1 MSLDWQFQ
9 RRLGNRPHN
18 LMPFLAISL
27 LLHGIV
33 FLGLAIYWHRS
44 VNHPLRIE
52 PDSLLPVKFI
62 DLPPD
67 KVAQKPP
74 PDAKHFASNNSRAGG
89 KAGRQLPSATG
100 GIAARPTTPQA
111 SSQPSLTHSRSSIP
125 HPIQSDKPL
134 QQPQPAP
141 LVVPL
146 PPVGSRPKNSPPP
159 VASTEP
165 EPQPS
170 DQQPS
175 PPPSPVVV
183 RPEPAPKPDRLAV
196 DSRPKNS
203 PPPVAPTEPEPQPSD
218 QQPSPPPSP
227 VVVRPEQVPKPAPLA
242 LDSHPK
248 PSPPPVAPTEPK
260 PQPISSPP
268 SRQQATPGVS
278 RTKHPPT
285 TDRLAFGSRPN
296 SSLPAAPTES
306 KPKSSSR
313 QSSSQG
319 AASLL
324 GGPVTLADR
333 DLPGDRGDN
342 PPNANRLALDSP
354 GADARQ
360 DDVLGPYLEALKR
373 RVERQWRH
381 ENPNSSTE
389 TIVVF
394 SINRTGQVTDLSMRR
409 GSGSSRVDQAA
420 VNAIQ
425 RAAPFAPLPAG
436 YRPLQLNIEF
446 TFSIFDINISP
457 SGY

>member
-27 LLHGIV
+27 LLHGVV
-33 FLGLAIYWHRS
+33 FLGLAIYWPRS

-89 KAGRQLPSATG
+89 KAGRQLPSPTG

-111 SSQPSLTHSRSSIP
+111 SSQPSLTHSRASIP
-125 HPIQSDKPL
+125 
-134 QQPQPAP
+134 
-141 LVVPL
+141 PL
-146 PPVGSRPKNSPPP
+146 PPIGSHPKPSPPP
-159 VASTEP
+159 VAPTES

-175 PPPSPVVV
+175 PPPRPVVV
-183 RPEPAPKPDRLAV
+183 RPEPAPKPDRL
-196 DSRPKNS
+196 
-203 PPPVAPTEPEPQPSD
+203 T
-218 QQPSPPPSP
+218 
-227 VVVRPEQVPKPAPLA
+227 

-248 PSPPPVAPTEPK
+248 HSPPPVAPTEPK

-285 TDRLAFGSRPN
+285 TNRLAFGSRPN
-296 SSLPAAPTES
+296 SSLPTAPTEA

-324 GGPVTLADR
+324 GGPVTLANR

-420 VNAIQ
+420 LNAIQ

-436 YRPLQLNIEF
+436 YRPPQLNIEF
-446 TFSIFDINISP
+446 TFSIFDININAG
-457 SGY
+457 GY

>member
-1 MSLDWQFQ
+1 
-9 RRLGNRPHN
+9 
-18 LMPFLAISL
+18 
-27 LLHGIV
+27 
-33 FLGLAIYWHRS
+33 
-44 VNHPLRIE
+44 
-52 PDSLLPVKFI
+52 
-62 DLPPD
+62 
-67 KVAQKPP
+67 
-74 PDAKHFASNNSRAGG
+74 
-89 KAGRQLPSATG
+89 
-100 GIAARPTTPQA
+100 
-111 SSQPSLTHSRSSIP
+111 
-125 HPIQSDKPL
+125 
-134 QQPQPAP
+134 
-141 LVVPL
+141 
-146 PPVGSRPKNSPPP
+146 
-159 VASTEP
+159 
-165 EPQPS
+165 
-170 DQQPS
+170 
-175 PPPSPVVV
+175 
-183 RPEPAPKPDRLAV
+183 
-196 DSRPKNS
+196 
-203 PPPVAPTEPEPQPSD
+203 
-218 QQPSPPPSP
+218 
-227 VVVRPEQVPKPAPLA
+227 
-242 LDSHPK
+242 
-248 PSPPPVAPTEPK
+248 VAPTEPK

>member
-146 PPVGSRPKNSPPP
+146 PPVG
-159 VASTEP
+159 
-165 EPQPS
+165 
-170 DQQPS
+170 
-175 PPPSPVVV
+175 
-183 RPEPAPKPDRLAV
+183 
-196 DSRPKNS
+196 SRPKNS